1 MVRTDPDNL
10 LSPEIRTKFHALLDE
25 YEHVFDPQIQ
35 GYNGAAGTFEPKVNM
50 GPVEPPQ
57 HKGRLPQYARAKVV
71 ELQQKFDELEQLGV
85 FKHLVKKPSGGFRL
99 VTAFADVVRY
109 SKPQPSALKQ
119 PLRSPRAKCL
129 VICWRKASW

>member
-10 LSPEIRTKFHALLDE
+10 LSPEIRTKFHALLEE

-35 GYNGAAGTFEPKVNM
+35 GYNGASGTFQAKVYM

-57 HKGRLPQYARAKVV
+57 RKGRLPQYARGKLL

-85 FKHLVKKPSGGFRL
+85 FKHP
-99 VTAFADVVRY
+99 
-109 SKPQPSALKQ
+109 
-119 PLRSPRAKCL
+119 
-129 VICWRKASW
+129 